1 MKIIF
6 KSAATT
12 TGIRDVYVQGGK
24 ISAPFKDA
32 DRVIDSSGKFLM
44 PGMIDS
50 HVHFRTPGA
59 NYKEDFE
66 SGSRAAVVGG
76 VTTVLDMPNTNPP
89 TINLEA
95 LREKRELIRGKSY
108 VNYGFFFGVTKDNFE
123 DMAKVINVPGFKMY
137 MGSSTGGLL
146 LDDSTLWEKAFRIA
160 KAKNL
165 PVVVH
170 AENEKRIEERMNE
183 FKNSTSL
190 NAYSE
195 ARDCE
200 CAMIATAEAVELR
213 KQIGNKLHI
222 AHLSCGKELDTL
234 RKNADVNLTCEVCP
248 HHLYFS
254 MLDMKDAYLKMN
266 PPLRHEEDLRSLWE
280 GVRDGAVNIIA
291 TDHAP
296 HSLEEKMQD
305 QWTAPAGVPGVEFV
319 LPLLLNEINQNMLS
333 PARLV
338 QLVCEE
344 PARIFGI
351 KNKGKLEIGYD
362 ADLVLIDMNMEK
374 TISRDMVLSKCGWSP
389 YEGYKLKGWPIITV
403 VGGEIVCENRQI
415 LSEKLG
421 RECIFG

>member
-12 TGIRDVYVQGGK
+12 TGIRDVYVQGGR
-24 ISAPFKDA
+24 IVAPFKDA
-32 DRVIDSSGKFLM
+32 ERIVDCTGKFLM

-66 SGSRAAVVGG
+66 SGSLAAAMGG

-89 TINLEA
+89 TVSVSA
-95 LREKRELIRGKSY
+95 LTEKREMIRGKSY
-108 VNYGFFFGVTKDNFE
+108 VNYGFFFGVTNENFE
-123 DMAKVINVPGFKMY
+123 EMAKVTNVPGFKIY

-146 LDDSTLWEKAFRIA
+146 VDNENSWEKAFRIA

-165 PVVVH
+165 TVVVH
-170 AENEKRIEERMNE
+170 AEDESRIKEG
-183 FKNSTSL
+183 K
-190 NAYSE
+190 
-195 ARDCE
+195 RDCD
-200 CAMIATAEAVELR
+200 CAVIATSRAIELR
-213 KQIGNKLHI
+213 KNIGNKLHI
-222 AHLSCGKELDTL
+222 AHLSCGKELEFL
-234 RKNADVNLTCEVCP
+234 RTNLDKNLTCEVCP

-254 MLDMKDAYLKMN
+254 QLDVKDAYLKMY
-266 PPLRHEEDLRSLWE
+266 PPLRGEEDLTALWQ
-280 GVRDGAVNIIA
+280 GIRDGAVNIIA

-305 QWTAPAGVPGVEFV
+305 FEVAPAGVPGVEFA

-338 QLVCEE
+338 ELVCEE

-362 ADLVLIDMNMEK
+362 ADLVLVDMNMEK
-374 TISRDMVLSKCGWSP
+374 TIEREMVLSKCGWSP
-389 YEGYKLKGWPIITV
+389 YEGYKLKGWPIMTV
-403 VGGEIVCENRQI
+403 VGGEIVCENRQV
-415 LSEKLG
+415 LGVKVG
-421 RECIFG
+421 RECEF